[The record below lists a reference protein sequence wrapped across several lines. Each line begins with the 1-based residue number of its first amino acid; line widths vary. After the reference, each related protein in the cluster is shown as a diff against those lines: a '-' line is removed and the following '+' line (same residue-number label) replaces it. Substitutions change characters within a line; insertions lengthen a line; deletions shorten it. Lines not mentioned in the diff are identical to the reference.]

1 MENIISIYDLEP
13 FLRLFVAAFL
23 GWIIGLERETLGK
36 NAGTRTFAL
45 VCLGAALFAIADGGS
60 PQLVAV
66 GIGFLGAGL
75 IMFKDGHTDGLTT
88 AASLW
93 TSAALG
99 VVVGQGYYGLGI
111 FSALLVLMIL
121 FLLRMVHPDQWRGKK

>member
-1 MENIISIYDLEP
+1 MENIFSLYDYEP
-13 FLRLFVAAFL
+13 FFRLFLAAVL

-45 VCLGAALFAIADGGS
+45 VCLGAALFGLSDGGS

-75 IMFKDGHTDGLTT
+75 IMFKEGRTEGLTT

-99 VVVGQGYYGLGI
+99 LIIGQGYYGLGI
-111 FSALLVLMIL
+111 FSAVLILVIL
-121 FLLRMVHPDQWRGKK
+121 FLLRFIHPERWREQK